1 MRDCLIHAGS
11 KLTKLLADHLH
22 HEPPV
27 HGIGL
32 DVLSL
37 DPGRLYLGRLRS
49 ALQVRDVEAC
59 LQEQLLDQFND
70 RLLAAAAAAVPK
82 GTHQATGSQAQ
93 EAAARLRPL
102 LAALSTSGAA
112 GAACVGRAC
121 AALQAKKRLKGRA
134 VAAGLESCI
143 AGKCMYRHCIGLLL
157 YMQAD
162 HFACVSSSSTAPV
175 QTVFIV
181 NMCSE
186 QPRSQAASG
195 AWLLMTGVAEQD
207 PAAPSWKFLQV
218 SS

>member
-32 DVLSL
+32 DVLAL

-112 GAACVGRAC
+112 GPKLTPRMVMS
-121 AALQAKKRLKGRA
+121 
-134 VAAGLESCI
+134 V
-143 AGKCMYRHCIGLLL
+143 
-157 YMQAD
+157 
-162 HFACVSSSSTAPV
+162 PP
-175 QTVFIV
+175 
-181 NMCSE
+181 
-186 QPRSQAASG
+186 PRSQPAVLLPLSVQPLTEYTMAG
-195 AWLLMTGVAEQD
+195 AYD
-207 PAAPSWKFLQV
+207 R
-218 SS
+218 

>member
-1 MRDCLIHAGS
+1 MALV
-11 KLTKLLADHLH
+11 LLC
-22 HEPPV
+22 
-27 HGIGL
+27 
-32 DVLSL
+32 VLAL
-37 DPGRLYLGRLRS
+37 DPGSLYLGRLRS
-49 ALQVRDVEAC
+49 ALQVRDVEAS
-59 LQEQLLDQFND
+59 LQEQLLDQFHD

-82 GTHQATGSQAQ
+82 GSHQATGSQAQ

-112 GAACVGRAC
+112 WAACVGRAC

-143 AGKCMYRHCIGLLL
+143 AGKCMYRLCIGLLL